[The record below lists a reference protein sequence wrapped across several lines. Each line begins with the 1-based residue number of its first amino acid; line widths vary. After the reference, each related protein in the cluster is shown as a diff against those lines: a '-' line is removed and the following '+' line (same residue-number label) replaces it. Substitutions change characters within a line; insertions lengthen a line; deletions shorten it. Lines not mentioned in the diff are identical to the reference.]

1 MASSSTLIYLA
12 FLLSLLAI
20 CIIRLRKSETDRQ
33 LPLPPGPQADPIIG
47 HARFIPPQYSWKTFS
62 DWGKK
67 WGRLTNALLLNSSLI
82 EYTRRFDLC
91 TCSGPSHDHNQR
103 TEGCERANG

>member
-12 FLLSLLAI
+12 FVFSFLFGVK
-20 CIIRLRKSETDRQ
+20 RLGKYQTDSQ
-33 LPLPPGPQADPIIG
+33 LPLPPGPPADPIIG

-67 WGRLTNALLLNSSLI
+67 WGKQTVQTALLLNSSLI
-82 EYTRRFDLC
+82 EYIRRFDLC
-91 TCSGPSHDHNQR
+91 TCPGPAHDHNQ
-103 TEGCERANG
+103 